1 MAEEGWGII
10 VCLSM
15 YLNRLDKDGKGGR
28 VGRGVVCVCV
38 CVCVGEVL
46 KLMHVAGVGLSTCP
60 LVQASAVH

>member
-15 YLNRLDKDGKGGR
+15 YLNRLDKDGKGGC

-38 CVCVGEVL
+38 CVCVCVWG
-46 KLMHVAGVGLSTCP
+46 KY
-60 LVQASAVH
+60 